1 MARRMAVI
9 PVRVSK
15 PGRSLLSMKIN
26 TDTDEFKF
34 IPTMQ
39 GLQVMGTLSVVYGYV
54 GSRCAESQSLLYTK
68 YEANPAIRL

>member
-1 MARRMAVI
+1 
-9 PVRVSK
+9 
-15 PGRSLLSMKIN
+15 MKIN

-39 GLQVMGTLSVVYGYV
+39 GLQVMGRLSVVYGYV
-54 GSRCAESQSLLYTK
+54 GSRCAESQSLLFTK